1 MSRGIRTVGPA
12 RGWVGAAW
20 LLAVGLGALG
30 LLGAGSALAQQQ
42 IDLTKWRSTVDPM
55 LAIVGSSPEY
65 QAAREQA
72 ALRALEIQTKFAEL
86 QLQYEEKRLAQR
98 AATFAW
104 QQRSTEL
111 IFALVVLI
119 VVSGLALSFWHVYRK
134 ESAPTKFT
142 VGEKGVEVSSRLVGV
157 VVFILSLVFFYLYV
171 KTVYPISEVAAAA
184 PAIAAPA
191 SPPAK

>member
-1 MSRGIRTVGPA
+1 MSRCGGTAGEA
-12 RGWVGAAW
+12 RWWAGAS
-20 LLAVGLGALG
+20 LLVAAVAGVLA
-30 LLGAGSALAQQQ
+30 LLGAGGALAQQQ
-42 IDLTKWRSTVDPM
+42 VDLTKWKSTVDPA

-65 QAAREQA
+65 QAAREKA
-72 ALRALEIQTKFAEL
+72 ALRALAIQTKFAEL
-86 QLQYEEKRLAQR
+86 QLEYEEKRLAQR

-119 VVSGLALSFWHVYRK
+119 VVSGLGLSFWHVYRK

-171 KTVYPISEVAAAA
+171 KTVYPISEVAVAA
-184 PAIAAPA
+184 PTATAPA
-191 SPPAK
+191 PSPAK

>member
-1 MSRGIRTVGPA
+1 MRRGSRTAGPA
-12 RGWVGAAW
+12 RKWAGAA
-20 LLAVGLGALG
+20 LLVAAGLGALAF
-30 LLGAGSALAQQQ
+30 LGGGGASAQQQ
-42 IDLTKWRSTVDPM
+42 IDLTKWKSTVDPM

-65 QAAREQA
+65 QAAREKA
-72 ALRALEIQTKFAEL
+72 ALRALAIQMEFAEL
-86 QLQYEEKRLAQR
+86 QLEYEEKRLAQR

-104 QQRSTEL
+104 QQRSTEF

-119 VVSGLALSFWHVYRK
+119 VVSGLGLSFWHVYRK

-171 KTVYPISEVAAAA
+171 KTVYPISEVAVAA
-184 PAIAAPA
+184 PATTAPA